1 MLPNNFKPQKSNK
14 HNLLR
19 IGPRFDGGYIIDKR
33 IIKKSKTIITCGL
46 NDDWKFEKHFLK
58 INPNSKVIAYDHT
71 VNKKF
76 WKKRFKKDLLGLLM
90 LKKLN
95 LNKILDTFKYI
106 DYKFFFKEKNIHI
119 SKKVVLNKKNKN
131 EISIKEILNKKQNIV
146 LKIDIEGDEY
156 KILKAVNNNYHKI
169 NLLIIEFHNISK
181 NMTKIKKF
189 LSNSKLKI
197 IHLHANNY
205 GGVDKFNNPN
215 VIEISLINSKKFLVN
230 RKKSTEHY
238 PIPGLDFKNL
248 KRREDIRL
256 RFDD

>member
-14 HNLLR
+14 YNLLR
-19 IGPRFDGGYIIDKR
+19 IGPRLDGGYIIDRR

-46 NDDWKFEKHFLK
+46 NDDWEFEKHFLK
-58 INPNSKVIAYDHT
+58 IIADDHT
-71 VNKKF
+71 INEKF
-76 WKKRFKKDLLGLLM
+76 WKKRFKKDLLAILM

-95 LNKILDTFKYI
+95 LKKILDIFKYI
-106 DYKFFFKEKNIHI
+106 NYKIFFREKNIHI
-119 SKKVVLNKKNKN
+119 LKKVVLNKKNKN

-156 KILKAVNNNYHKI
+156 KILKTVKSNYHKI

-181 NMTKIKKF
+181 NMMKIKKF

-215 VIEISLINSKKFLVN
+215 VIEVSLINSKKFSVN
-230 RKKSTEHY
+230 RKKSTEYY

-248 KRREDIRL
+248 KRREDIKL
-256 RFDD
+256 KFDD